1 MMCPDCYKWCDFRQ
15 LNESCYL
22 YNVSYLFDNELTVVF
37 AFVMSVW
44 GEFTGE
50 SSADCHLVATLFV
63 ELWKRRQAVLAWE
76 WDLEMDDQEEQTRPE
91 FEAEVRTRRINP
103 VTKYPEPF
111 IPGWN
116 KFGRVAFTNAFVAFL
131 VILEILQ

>member
-44 GEFTGE
+44 GELIVNT
-50 SSADCHLVATLFV
+50 S
-63 ELWKRRQAVLAWE
+63 
-76 WDLEMDDQEEQTRPE
+76 
-91 FEAEVRTRRINP
+91 
-103 VTKYPEPF
+103 
-111 IPGWN
+111 
-116 KFGRVAFTNAFVAFL
+116 
-131 VILEILQ
+131 